1 MKLASLPGLTLAH
14 EAAFSWLHAG
24 MHSTK
29 KLSLV
34 VLTADMYLSW
44 AARLRADQDHV
55 DQTTWD
61 MLFGSQIKLKLID
74 RSELKQQNILRVHLL
89 LSVVTSILYM
99 IA

>member
-1 MKLASLPGLTLAH
+1 MKLASLPGLMLSH

-34 VLTADMYLSW
+34 VFTADMYLPW

-61 MLFGSQIKLKLID
+61 MLFGSQITAEID
-74 RSELKQQNILRVHLL
+74 
-89 LSVVTSILYM
+89 
-99 IA
+99 